1 MRFLKSIFAKGSSKP
16 RGVSERGIIVF
27 HHTSEVI
34 KAESLLKQAGLD
46 VLVKGPPPEIQSG
59 CDMVIE
65 FPIINQL
72 QVDDILKKHGIEPVQ
87 VVPVQ
92 DHLLEPVSLYNVKD
106 FGEFLMVR
114 AANMKITVD
123 KKSLE
128 IVNVSG
134 GGCPDVPFLA
144 ELMVGQK
151 LFEAPEPASNGQT
164 LCGYSLHLAY
174 EEMKRRC
181 HG

>member
-1 MRFLKSIFAKGSSKP
+1 MRFLKTIFGGNSDKP
-16 RGVSERGIIVF
+16 GGLSERGIIVF
-27 HHTSEVI
+27 HHTSDVI
-34 KAESLLKQAGLD
+34 KAEAVLRAEDLD
-46 VLVKGPPPEIQSG
+46 VHVKGPPPEIQTG

-65 FPIINQL
+65 FPLISQL
-72 QVDDILKKHGIEPVQ
+72 QAVEILKKHRIESVQ
-87 VVPVQ
+87 ITTVQ

-106 FGEFLMVR
+106 LGDYLMVR
-114 AANMKITVD
+114 AANMKITVN
-123 KKSLE
+123 KQTLE

-144 ELMVGQK
+144 EQLVGEN
-151 LFEAPEPASNGQT
+151 LFEAPDPADNGKT

>member
-1 MRFLKSIFAKGSSKP
+1 MRFLKSIFAKGSKKP
-16 RGVSERGIIVF
+16 GGVSERGIIVF

-34 KAESLLKQAGLD
+34 KAESLLKQAGLA

-72 QVDDILKKHGIEPVQ
+72 QVADILKKHGIEPVQ
-87 VVPVQ
+87 LVPVQ

-106 FGEFLMVR
+106 FGEYLMVR

-144 ELMVGQK
+144 EQMVGQK

>member
-1 MRFLKSIFAKGSSKP
+1 MRFLKSIFAKGSKKT

-34 KAESLLKQAGLD
+34 KAESLLKQADLG

-72 QVDDILKKHGIEPVQ
+72 QVVDILKKHGIEPVQ

-128 IVNVSG
+128 VVNVSG

>member
-1 MRFLKSIFAKGSSKP
+1 M
-16 RGVSERGIIVF
+16 VF

-34 KAESLLKQAGLD
+34 KAESLLKEAGLA

-72 QVDDILKKHGIEPVQ
+72 QATDILNQHRIEPIQ
-87 VVPVQ
+87 VLTVQ
-92 DHLLEPVSLYNVKD
+92 DHLLEPVSLFNVKD
-106 FGEFLMVR
+106 FGGFLMVR

-123 KKSLE
+123 KTSLV

-144 ELMVGQK
+144 DLMVGEK
-151 LFEAPEPASNGQT
+151 LFEAPEPASQGQT

-181 HG
+181 RG

>member
-1 MRFLKSIFAKGSSKP
+1 MRFLKSIFAKGSQKP

-34 KAESLLKQAGLD
+34 KAESLLREAGLD
-46 VLVKGPPPEIQSG
+46 VQVKGPPPEIQSG

-72 QVDDILKKHGIEPVQ
+72 QLVDILKKHGIEPVQ
-87 VVPVQ
+87 VVSVQ

-106 FGEFLMVR
+106 FGDFLMVR
-114 AANMKITVD
+114 AANMKITVE
-123 KKSLE
+123 KKSLL

-144 ELMVGQK
+144 EQLVGEE

-181 HG
+181 RG

>member
-1 MRFLKSIFAKGSSKP
+1 MRFLKNIFGKRSEGQ
-16 RGVSERGIIVF
+16 RGVSERGIMVF

-34 KAESLLKQAGLD
+34 KAESLLKEAGLD

-72 QVDDILKKHGIEPVQ
+72 QAMDILNKHRIEPIQ
-87 VVPVQ
+87 VLTVQ
-92 DHLLEPVSLYNVKD
+92 DHLLEPVSLFNVKD
-106 FGEFLMVR
+106 FGGFLMVR

-123 KKSLE
+123 KTSLV

-144 ELMVGQK
+144 ELMVGEK
-151 LFEAPEPASNGQT
+151 LFEAPEPASQGQT

-181 HG
+181 RG